1 MFVASIICWA
11 SQFGFIGVWL
21 PSQWQT
27 AMALFMLGFIT
38 YGLTLVFY
46 ASAFPRLARNTERT
60 KVARRQLDAGEI
72 ETREY
77 ERVEMLER
85 NRISNISTAHS
96 NWGYLITMVL
106 ALALLLPHPIADDPK
121 VNNYVIAL
129 TNAYWVVLGLP
140 WFFIQKKRPGP
151 SLPKGEHWVTIG
163 WKQIWIALK
172 QYKRL
177 PYTFIYLFAFFLLA
191 DGLNTTGTM
200 VSIGEHSSVRE
211 RNPSLI

>member
-1 MFVASIICWA
+1 M
-11 SQFGFIGVWL
+11 G
-21 PSQWQT
+21 
-27 AMALFMLGFIT
+27 LFMLGFIT

-46 ASAFPRLARNTERT
+46 ASEFPRLARNTERT
-60 KVARRQLDAGEI
+60 KLARRQMDAGEL
-72 ETREY
+72 EPHEY
-77 ERVEMLER
+77 EKVEMLER

-96 NWGYLITMVL
+96 NWGYLITMAL
-106 ALALLLPHPIADDPK
+106 ALALLLPKPIADNPK

-140 WFFIQKKRPGP
+140 WFLIQKKRPGP
-151 SLPKGEHWVTIG
+151 KLPKGEHWVTIG

-177 PYTFIYLFAFFLLA
+177 PYTFTYLFSFFLLA

-200 VSIGEHSSVRE
+200 VGIGK
-211 RNPSLI
+211 SLAYSRGICY